1 MNHFTNM
8 PDSTITIEL
17 EWDGGFGKSANV
29 VEGYGS
35 DINFAKERKDPNS
48 PYYEAPKPDPF
59 GLRTWTASVKFWRA
73 NAAVAIGYR
82 DLYAGCVAKEEAN
95 LKECIHAA
103 ELHLQNKKFQRAR
116 KHAA

>member
-1 MNHFTNM
+1 MNHFSNM
-8 PDSTITIEL
+8 PDSTITLEL
-17 EWDGGFGKSANV
+17 EWDGGFGKKE

-35 DINFAKERKDPNS
+35 DINFAKERKDPKS

-59 GLRTWTASVKFWRA
+59 GLRTWTASVRFWRSAVTSGCPA
-73 NAAVAIGYR
+73 NYR
-82 DLYAGCVAKEEAN
+82 MLKGHVEKAEAN